1 MELTTP
7 KKLPASVGKWGLI
20 LTAVGVIMGGAAFA
34 VDPHRAFFGYLWMY
48 MFLVSI
54 GVGSLALVALEY
66 LVGANW
72 STPFRRV
79 PEFLAGI
86 ILLLVILVIP
96 LLFGMHDLF
105 HWTHAE
111 AVAED
116 PILKS
121 KEPYLNTPFFIART
135 GVILLIWLIFYYLFT
150 RNSRKQDISK
160 DPALTTSSI
169 KYSAIFAILF
179 ILTISFTAIDW
190 MMSLEPHWFSTMF
203 GVYYFAGTLVAA
215 ISISAFISVSLNEG
229 GYFGFKVDD
238 EKYYSFGT
246 LMFAFNVF
254 WTYIGFS
261 QYMLIWYADIPEETF
276 WFMNRMEGTWVYF
289 SIGLLFVHFI
299 IPFLILLPRSSKVNP
314 NLILYMSAWLIYAHA
329 YDLYW
334 IIMPTYFK
342 DGFVFSWNELGFLV
356 LAFGIIALV
365 FNYMASRFN
374 IVPVGDPKLQR
385 GLYFHLN

>member
-1 MELTTP
+1 MEFTT
-7 KKLPASVGKWGLI
+7 KKLPASIGKWGMI
-20 LTAVGVIMGGAAFA
+20 LTAVGAIMAGAAFA
-34 VDPHRAFFGYLWMY
+34 VDSHRAMFGYLWMY
-48 MFLVSI
+48 MFLLSI

-79 PEFLAGI
+79 SEFLSAI
-86 ILLLVILVIP
+86 VILLAVLVIP

-105 HWTHAE
+105 HWTHAD
-111 AVAED
+111 AVAAD
-116 PILKS
+116 PILQG

-135 GVILLIWLIFYYLFT
+135 GIMILIWVVFYFLFT
-150 RNSRKQDISK
+150 KNSRKQDTTK
-160 DPALTTSSI
+160 DPALTKQNV
-169 KYSAIFAILF
+169 KYSAAFAIFF
-179 ILTISFTAIDW
+179 ILTISFAAIDW

-215 ISISAFISVSLNEG
+215 ISIAAYISVNLNEG
-229 GYFGFKVDD
+229 GYFGFKVDY

-254 WTYIGFS
+254 WTYIAFS

-276 WFMNRMEGTWVYF
+276 WIMNRMEGTWVYF
-289 SIGLLFVHFI
+289 SIGLIFIHFI
-299 IPFLILLPRSSKVNP
+299 IPFLILLPRSAKTNP
-314 NLILYMSAWLIYAHA
+314 KLIMFMAMWLIYAHA

-334 IIMPTYFK
+334 IIMPTHFK
-342 DGFVFSWNELGFLV
+342 DGFVFSWNELGFLI

-365 FNYMASRFN
+365 FNYMASKFN
-374 IVPVGDPKLQR
+374 IVPVGDPKLER

>member
-1 MELTTP
+1 MEHTT
-7 KKLPASVGKWGLI
+7 KKLPASVGKYGLI
-20 LTAVGVIMGGAAFA
+20 LTGIGAVMAIAAFA
-34 VDPHRAFFGYLWMY
+34 VDAHRAFFGYLWMY

-66 LVGANW
+66 LVGASW

-79 PEFLAGI
+79 PEFLSAL
-86 ILLLVILVIP
+86 ILLLVVLIVP

-121 KEPYLNTPFFIART
+121 KEPYLNVPFFIARS
-135 GVILLIWLIFYYLFT
+135 GIYILIWLVFYFLFT
-150 RNSRKQDISK
+150 RNSQRQDQTGDPLLTKQNV
-160 DPALTTSSI
+160 

-179 ILTISFTAIDW
+179 IITISFMAIDW

-203 GVYYFAGTLVAA
+203 GVYYFAGTVLSALAA
-215 ISISAFISVSLNEG
+215 STYICVSLNEH
-229 GYFGFKVDD
+229 GYFGFKVDNT
-238 EKYYSFGT
+238 KYYSFGT

-254 WTYIGFS
+254 WAYIAFS

-276 WFMNRMEGTWVYF
+276 WIMNRMEGSWVYF
-289 SIGLLFVHFI
+289 SVGLIFIHFI

-314 NLILYMSAWLIYAHA
+314 KMLKFMAVWLLLAHA

-342 DGFVFSWNELGFLV
+342 SGFAFSWNELGFLV
-356 LAFGIIALV
+356 LAFGIVTMV
-365 FNYMASRFN
+365 FNFMAAKVN
-374 IVPVGDPKLQR
+374 IYPVKDPKLQS
-385 GLYFHLN
+385 GLNFHLN